1 MSILE
6 LNRFVQAQEP
16 VFESVCDELAAGA
29 KTTHW
34 MWFVFPQ
41 LASLGRSGTAK
52 FFGIRDGAEAEAY
65 RRHAVLG
72 PRLERC
78 ARLVL
83 GHRGRRTA
91 LQIFGATD
99 ALKLRSSMTLFER
112 VAPGAPVFAE
122 VLDHFCAGERDA
134 VTLEFLDG
142 RR

>member
-6 LNRFVQAQEP
+6 LNRFVQAQDP
-16 VFESVCDELAAGA
+16 VFEAVCDELAAGA

-52 FFGIRDGAEAEAY
+52 FFGIRDAVEAAAY
-65 RRHAVLG
+65 RHHAVLG

-83 GHRGRRTA
+83 AHRGRRTA
-91 LQIFGATD
+91 QQIFGATD
-99 ALKLRSSMTLFER
+99 AMKLRSSMTLFES
-112 VAPGAPVFAE
+112 VAPDVPVFAE
-122 VLDHFCAGERDA
+122 VLDHFYAGQRDA
-134 VTLEFLDG
+134 ATLELLG
-142 RR
+142 SPR